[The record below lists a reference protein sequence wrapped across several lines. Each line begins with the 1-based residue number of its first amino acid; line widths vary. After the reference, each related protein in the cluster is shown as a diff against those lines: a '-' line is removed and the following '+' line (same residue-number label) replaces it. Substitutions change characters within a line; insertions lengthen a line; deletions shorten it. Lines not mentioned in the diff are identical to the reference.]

1 LKKYGITRGKFIFV
15 HLFSTIFHFSQGF
28 NPPIDDFCPLIQA
41 MGKDNLL
48 AFSNLQVNEICPGNL
63 VSNNDNI
70 AIQKI
75 KYIKVG

>member
-1 LKKYGITRGKFIFV
+1 
-15 HLFSTIFHFSQGF
+15 
-28 NPPIDDFCPLIQA
+28 